1 MVPSSIS
8 SINFLKAISKS
19 LRINESEGINKRIE
33 PQESRFA
40 LRFKAAISSMQ
51 EAYRYRPDKPG
62 KRHQRD

>member
-1 MVPSSIS
+1 ME
-8 SINFLKAISKS
+8 AISKS

-40 LRFKAAISSMQ
+40 LRFKAAIPSMQ

-62 KRHQRD
+62 KRHQCD